1 MRRLLLA
8 ILITCLLCL
17 AAAPGDGQ
25 TLAGGTPQR
34 RTPRYK
40 VMHMKNGQALIPA
53 IRRQAAAGA
62 TIPLWNYSVVSR
74 LDHLTYTGQM
84 VGRSPF
90 YHGFRSTRIQSFLIP
105 VRFVFSDG
113 TVLDPTVSNAC
124 LAATTLSVVQ
134 NSPIFQTTDWVMNGV
149 DVGTAQYIDG
159 FQRANFWSKV
169 SVAGNSYH
177 NSLALTTLA
186 KISVTVPA
194 VDGGTTSF
202 FCNEGQIDINWWDAL
217 VENTILPSL
226 VSKGVGPTSVPI
238 FLFDSVEM
246 CDTSGCGILGYHNA
260 FTPGGV
266 LQTYSVSDFDNS
278 GFYGGDISIL
288 AHEVGEWM
296 DDPITTNPTPAW
308 GNIGQVAGC
317 QNNLEVGDPLTGTFF
332 PSVTLSNFTYDPQ
345 ELVFFSWF
353 FRQSPSIGAGGAF
366 SNNGSFNTSPPT
378 CP

>member
-1 MRRLLLA
+1 MRRLLLG

-17 AAAPGDGQ
+17 AAAPGYGQ
-25 TLAGGTPQR
+25 TPAGGTPQR

-62 TIPLWNYSVVSR
+62 TIPLWNYSVVSP

-202 FCNEGQIDINWWDAL
+202 FCNEGKSTSTGSYEPMVRVVMVLAACAAFMD
-217 VENTILPSL
+217 
-226 VSKGVGPTSVPI
+226 GP
-238 FLFDSVEM
+238 
-246 CDTSGCGILGYHNA
+246 A
-260 FTPGGV
+260 
-266 LQTYSVSDFDNS
+266 
-278 GFYGGDISIL
+278 
-288 AHEVGEWM
+288 
-296 DDPITTNPTPAW
+296 
-308 GNIGQVAGC
+308 
-317 QNNLEVGDPLTGTFF
+317 TGT
-332 PSVTLSNFTYDPQ
+332 
-345 ELVFFSWF
+345 
-353 FRQSPSIGAGGAF
+353 
-366 SNNGSFNTSPPT
+366 
-378 CP
+378 